1 MSTKTF
7 RVPNISCGHCVMTIE
22 RELGDLEGIVSAR
35 ADEQSRRV
43 TVEWEESSLDWE
55 QIEALLREIQYPPEQ

>member
-1 MSTKTF
+1 MSTKSF
-7 RVPNISCGHCVMTIE
+7 RVPSISCGHCVMTIE
-22 RELGDLEGIVSAR
+22 RELGELEGMVSAS

>member
-7 RVPNISCGHCVMTIE
+7 RIPNISCGHCVMTIE